1 MTRRRPQTSISL
13 FPFLAVLVCAMGAL
27 ILLLLVLTRKIRHE
41 QYGEDAPAAVAV
53 APDAAA
59 PAAVFPERSGE
70 IAALE
75 TERETVSGDMLRL
88 QQQVQELEQSIA
100 QQQTTVAEMRQQF
113 SELESTLQTTDANPD
128 KSSIAELQNQI
139 AGLRSQQVVL
149 RQRLDEQEKSLLAK
163 QLRLKAVTETTAIAR
178 EKLHAVNSAIVSL
191 RKQVQDTQQSAAS
204 AGTETIVEFT
214 NTFGTTRTPIIVEVT
229 KEGYRIQPTGIVIE
243 TRDME
248 GFPVSDTP
256 LMAAILAVHRERAKG
271 SVTSQPYVLL
281 LVRPN
286 GSKAFYPAQG
296 ILANEK
302 IHFGYELIDAD
313 KVIAT
318 GEFAPTE
325 KSAADVAMAEA
336 YRRREKIYANL
347 RYLAEGIPP
356 QRTEAPPDPSRR
368 GLTIRPDGTVRS
380 DTRVADHR
388 ARNQNFAGGV
398 APPPGFYER
407 RAAAMAAEAVAREKS
422 RRGSGVPE
430 TSSDGLTDQFAEH
443 YAQSASAGSAEQ
455 GGTQKGASTQKGAGH
470 FSTMPG
476 DPGPPSQSHNA
487 VPATDETSG
496 RATDP
501 VYGSNERTE
510 NMLFRNDSQPV
521 VPPSASAASPGP
533 EGEPPLTAEEQFAAM
548 LSGTP
553 STEPPSSASRHFQM
567 PSASGTA
574 ASQSQ
579 TGEPATDVPGSPM
592 LDLSRIDNDLL
603 NRLPSTKRTSKTYAT
618 PVGITVFLD
627 EHHMTVEQQATIPV
641 TPDSLSSA
649 LSDLLRNVDTE
660 VTDAKKSPREEVM
673 PVVKFIV
680 SPGGERWRIPLA
692 GSLKHLGIPSAI
704 IYELSPHIET
714 TVAPGRA
721 SY

>member
-1 MTRRRPQTSISL
+1 VTRRRPLTSISL
-13 FPFLAVLVCAMGAL
+13 FPFLAVLVCAMGSL

-41 QYGEDAPAAVAV
+41 QYGGDAPAAVAV
-53 APDAAA
+53 AP
-59 PAAVFPERSGE
+59 AAVFPDRSRD

-75 TERETVSGDMLRL
+75 SERETVRSDVLRL
-88 QQQVQELEQSIA
+88 QQQMHELEQSVA
-100 QQQTTVAEMRQQF
+100 QQQTTVAELRQQF
-113 SELESTLQTTDANPD
+113 TELESTLQTTEAIPD
-128 KSSIAELQNQI
+128 KSSIAERQNQI

-149 RQRLDEQEKSLLAK
+149 RKRLDEQEKLLLAK
-163 QLRLKAVTETTAIAR
+163 QLRLKAVTETTATAR

-191 RKQVQDTQQSAAS
+191 RQQVQDAQQSAAT

-214 NTFGTTRTPIIVEVT
+214 NTVGTTRTPIIVEVT

-243 TRDME
+243 SRDME

-318 GEFAPTE
+318 GESAPTE
-325 KSAADVAMAEA
+325 IAAADVAMAEA
-336 YRRREKIYANL
+336 FRRREKIYANL
-347 RYLAEGIPP
+347 RFLAEGVPP

-368 GLTIRPDGTVRS
+368 GLTIRSDGTVRS
-380 DTRVADHR
+380 EPRMADHR
-388 ARNQNFAGGV
+388 VSNRNFAGGV

-422 RRGSGVPE
+422 RRGSGTPDAA
-430 TSSDGLTDQFAEH
+430 SDGLADQFAEH
-443 YAQSASAGSAEQ
+443 YAQSAGSGTTEQGGAEQ
-455 GGTQKGASTQKGAGH
+455 GGAEQGASRFLQ
-470 FSTMPG
+470 MPAH
-476 DPGPPSQSHNA
+476 PGPQSQSQNA
-487 VPATDETSG
+487 VPATDETSA
-496 RATDP
+496 RETEP

-521 VPPSASAASPGP
+521 VPKSASIASQGSA
-533 EGEPPLTAEEQFAAM
+533 GEPPLTAEEQFAAM
-548 LSGTP
+548 MSGTP
-553 STEPPSSASRHFQM
+553 STESPSAAPRHFQM

-592 LDLSRIDNDLL
+592 PDLSRVDNDLL
-603 NRLPSTKRTSKTYAT
+603 SRLASTKKVSKAYAT

-627 EHHMTVEQQATIPV
+627 EHHMTVEQQSTIPV
-641 TPDSLSSA
+641 TPDTLSSA

-660 VTDAKKSPREEVM
+660 VTDAKKSPHEEVM

-692 GSLKHLGIPSAI
+692 GSLRHFGIPSAS

-721 SY
+721 SF